1 MTAEITPELARTLSA
16 AEQHEWFHR
25 KVTSR
30 RALLR
35 GGLVG
40 AATLLPGTASAA
52 PSASLLN
59 WSRVR

>member
-1 MTAEITPELARTLSA
+1 MTAEITPELARTLPA

-25 KVTSR
+25 KLASR

-40 AATLLPGTASAA
+40 AARSA
-52 PSASLLN
+52 PPPC
-59 WSRVR
+59 R